1 MKQLTVCLLLLCL
14 AGCGANANTEL
25 EKGNAF
31 LARQDWDNA
40 IACYTEAIR
49 TMLGRTT
56 TGATLIKRLAK
67 RAKLTPTSPRPRNLN
82 RINKI
87 CYAFLVMNR

>member
-31 LARQDWDNA
+31 LARQDWDNE

-49 TMLGRTT
+49 LDPNLAWAYNNRSFAYEEIGEKAKAAADFAKAKQLGFE
-56 TGATLIKRLAK
+56 
-67 RAKLTPTSPRPRNLN
+67 P
-82 RINKI
+82 
-87 CYAFLVMNR
+87 

>member
-49 TMLGRTT
+49 LDPNDVRAYNDRGNAYQKI
-56 TGATLIKRLAK
+56 GEKGKADADFAK
-67 RAKLTPTSPRPRNLN
+67 AKELEPD
-82 RINKI
+82 K
-87 CYAFLVMNR
+87 